1 MAERG
6 RPKSDN
12 PRSEKVNLRL
22 TPEEKARL
30 EKYAKS
36 VGRTKTQV
44 LMEAFSEMEMKRG
57 NNNE

>member
-36 VGRTKTQV
+36 VGQTKTQV
-44 LMEAFSEMEMKRG
+44 LMEAFSEMEMKRE

>member
-1 MAERG
+1 MTERG

-44 LMEAFSEMEMKRG
+44 LMEAFSEMEMKRE

>member
-44 LMEAFSEMEMKRG
+44 LMEAFSEMEMKRE